1 MSNIIGYTTIDQP
14 YTSSNLSNIDLA
26 KRDLLNHFHI
36 RKGEKWTDPEFG
48 CDLPLYIF
56 QPLDDIT
63 MDSIREE
70 VYNVVNYDPRFTVND
85 TNIIVN
91 QDTHYVTVNVKL
103 TYVPTTTAIDLQIK
117 FDNEFQQNAEF

>member
-14 YTSSNLSNIDLA
+14 YTSSNLSDIDLA

-63 MDSIREE
+63 MDAIKEE
-70 VYNVVNYDPRFTVND
+70 VYSVVNYDPRFTVND

-91 QDTHYVTVNVKL
+91 QDAHYVTINVKL

>member
-14 YTSSNLSNIDLA
+14 YTSSNLSDIDLA

-63 MDSIREE
+63 MDAIREE

-91 QDTHYVTVNVKL
+91 QDAHYVTINVKL
-103 TYVPTTTAIDLQIK
+103 TYVPTTTAIYLQIK
-117 FDNEFQQNAEF
+117 FDNEFQQDAEF

>member
-14 YTSSNLSNIDLA
+14 YTSSNLSDIDLA

-36 RKGEKWTDPEFG
+36 RKGEKWTDPELG

-63 MDSIREE
+63 MDAIKEE
-70 VYNVVNYDPRFTVND
+70 VYSVVNYDPRFTVND

-91 QDTHYVTVNVKL
+91 QDAHYVTINVKL

>member
-1 MSNIIGYTTIDQP
+1 MSNIVGYTTVNQKNASLRLND
-14 YTSSNLSNIDLA
+14 LELA
-26 KRDLLNHFHI
+26 KRDLINHFHI

-63 MDSIREE
+63 MDAIREE

-91 QDTHYVTVNVKL
+91 QDAHYVTINVKL

-117 FDNEFQQNAEF
+117 FDNEFQQDAEF

>member
-14 YTSSNLSNIDLA
+14 YTSSNLSDIDLA

-63 MDSIREE
+63 MDAIREE
-70 VYNVVNYDPRFTVND
+70 VYNVVNYDPRFTVDD

-91 QDTHYVTVNVKL
+91 QDAHYVTINVKL

-117 FDNEFQQNAEF
+117 FDNEFQQDAEF

>member
-14 YTSSNLSNIDLA
+14 YTSSNLSDIDLA

-56 QPLDDIT
+56 QPLDEIT

>member
-14 YTSSNLSNIDLA
+14 YTSSNLSDIDLA

-63 MDSIREE
+63 MDAIREE

-91 QDTHYVTVNVKL
+91 QDSHYVTINVKL

-117 FDNEFQQNAEF
+117 FDNEFQQDAEF

>member
-14 YTSSNLSNIDLA
+14 YTSSNLSDIDLA

-63 MDSIREE
+63 MDAIREE

-91 QDTHYVTVNVKL
+91 QDAHYVTINVKL

-117 FDNEFQQNAEF
+117 FDNEFQQDAEF

>member
-14 YTSSNLSNIDLA
+14 YTSSNLSDIDLA

-63 MDSIREE
+63 MDAIKEE
-70 VYNVVNYDPRFTVND
+70 VYSVVNYDPWFTVND

-91 QDTHYVTVNVKL
+91 QDAHYVAINVKL

>member
-14 YTSSNLSNIDLA
+14 YTSSNLSDIDLA

>member
-14 YTSSNLSNIDLA
+14 YTSSNLSDIDLA

-63 MDSIREE
+63 MDAIREE

-91 QDTHYVTVNVKL
+91 QDAHYVTINVKL